1 MISHM
6 NDIGA
11 PSQSLV
17 GCMLGELVALP
28 RGASKPEDLL
38 FASTFKKS
46 SLKARSH
53 EARVKV
59 GPVHVVQ
66 ATHQDGA
73 PLSLE
78 VQVVGKPG
86 PNEIMT
92 AVLKVHQPPMM
103 PTRRLF
109 APPLPHTAA
118 ETGTARSPAL
128 LAEAAPVG
136 PRPSDAGAVAPPS
149 SAAVAVTAAA
159 AYGHGLDRP
168 PSVYSLS
175 TPPAAASRAS
185 RVDLG
190 SPTMEPPSASQQANQ
205 PHTPS
210 DLGRPGLAPSAAAV
224 QLAGRSKLAGMVQSL
239 GEDKAA
245 SSERSSGARSKKE
258 SGRCQQASA
267 SNVEPTTPSPQCV
280 LEECPIECLDVP
292 GKVATGYTPLSEA
305 GLLLVHDLDSGRAF
319 CGGEQDDGKVKQQ
332 EKSTGDL
339 ADGRILKWVA
349 SEGAFFQNSDPY
361 AAACSRHLVNGGDA
375 QPGVGS
381 RASGDNGLL
390 RRSSPAPSPLQRDNK
405 RLDPEPQLLL
415 AKTVVGSRTRRSS
428 SGSSTGDD
436 MQQTVAAAAGDIM
449 DDAGSEAGQSAVSGS
464 PSATGSEYTRGK
476 RVRKLAK
483 IMDSSEVQQV
493 QKRLRIHALMTV
505 AALAVAHIVCFALT
519 VLAVKS
525 QRSAMLQL
533 GNSVL
538 AQQHMQRVMINVRSL
553 DNIATGKWSPNVYTP
568 QDAPA
573 FVNRVGY
580 HAGEAMARIIDILTE
595 HSGASTVKDLLYN
608 SKKAVWDS
616 NGANGSDVY
625 ANLTILDFGTRFYI
639 MAKNIEQ
646 YHDSWV
652 KSVTRIA
659 NTAPGQ
665 FLLKSGPDF
674 FGEFRKVMDAL
685 LHNLVNSTRLV
696 ENQQIIFLVVEGAAL
711 SFVAACYLAYLLRA
725 VAAQRYKLYG
735 TFLVIPLGLTRALAS
750 QNTNLNLEGDD
761 DTDDDEDEDQQ
772 AAQTPAAAVAQLPF
786 GADDDNAV
794 GQKLTRRAKL
804 RVQEAEAPS
813 VPVAAAAPDAV
824 AAAWEGSGKPLTN
837 RRRGGPHLAT
847 ATGTNLTSDD
857 LRVSRGGEDNSGHRR
872 SRRHSTL
879 SSGDL
884 AEYDRPGCWGWLGTW
899 RQRFWRALVRRLLR
913 RRTST
918 IHPFP
923 QHALMAGGGSASFSE
938 HGGGKRRL
946 VLDSNETIIMLLPF
960 IVWSV
965 LVITIYSVA
974 VVKLRGIDDV
984 VALHSVTNFMAART
998 TRSVFFSQEL
1008 VSVDSPAQLPAKR
1021 AVLLAAIKLVR
1032 DAWFTLQL
1040 GADAYL
1046 SAGNDVER
1054 FPLVT
1059 KGLVTSSPELLKMLY
1074 DTGTCHRTGEHLPCP
1089 GSNYRFFTILYTSL
1103 ASIAQQHMMS
1113 LKSLATNTSMIPPG
1127 LQNDNFDF
1135 IYNVGYVDL
1144 VDGALTLKEAY
1155 SDTIMAKFDV
1165 ILLLHI
1171 ALFLLFWFIIAGFLV
1186 FQLYPLLRRI
1196 SEERRRVAELMS
1208 QLPLEL
1214 DVERLV
1220 GRALMLAAAN
1230 TSSSAGA
1237 ADASVHEKT
1246 DLDGTSRWKAII
1258 RAGSSM
1264 NAKAASMDGS
1274 YSVRKKG

>member
-1 MISHM
+1 
-6 NDIGA
+6 
-11 PSQSLV
+11 
-17 GCMLGELVALP
+17 
-28 RGASKPEDLL
+28 
-38 FASTFKKS
+38 
-46 SLKARSH
+46 
-53 EARVKV
+53 
-59 GPVHVVQ
+59 
-66 ATHQDGA
+66 
-73 PLSLE
+73 
-78 VQVVGKPG
+78 
-86 PNEIMT
+86 
-92 AVLKVHQPPMM
+92 
-103 PTRRLF
+103 
-109 APPLPHTAA
+109 
-118 ETGTARSPAL
+118 
-128 LAEAAPVG
+128 
-136 PRPSDAGAVAPPS
+136 
-149 SAAVAVTAAA
+149 
-159 AYGHGLDRP
+159 
-168 PSVYSLS
+168 
-175 TPPAAASRAS
+175 
-185 RVDLG
+185 
-190 SPTMEPPSASQQANQ
+190 
-205 PHTPS
+205 
-210 DLGRPGLAPSAAAV
+210 
-224 QLAGRSKLAGMVQSL
+224 
-239 GEDKAA
+239 
-245 SSERSSGARSKKE
+245 
-258 SGRCQQASA
+258 
-267 SNVEPTTPSPQCV
+267 
-280 LEECPIECLDVP
+280 
-292 GKVATGYTPLSEA
+292 
-305 GLLLVHDLDSGRAF
+305 
-319 CGGEQDDGKVKQQ
+319 
-332 EKSTGDL
+332 
-339 ADGRILKWVA
+339 
-349 SEGAFFQNSDPY
+349 
-361 AAACSRHLVNGGDA
+361 
-375 QPGVGS
+375 
-381 RASGDNGLL
+381 
-390 RRSSPAPSPLQRDNK
+390 
-405 RLDPEPQLLL
+405 
-415 AKTVVGSRTRRSS
+415 
-428 SGSSTGDD
+428 
-436 MQQTVAAAAGDIM
+436 
-449 DDAGSEAGQSAVSGS
+449 
-464 PSATGSEYTRGK
+464 
-476 RVRKLAK
+476 
-483 IMDSSEVQQV
+483 
-493 QKRLRIHALMTV
+493 
-505 AALAVAHIVCFALT
+505 
-519 VLAVKS
+519 
-525 QRSAMLQL
+525 
-533 GNSVL
+533 
-538 AQQHMQRVMINVRSL
+538 
-553 DNIATGKWSPNVYTP
+553 
-568 QDAPA
+568 
-573 FVNRVGY
+573 
-580 HAGEAMARIIDILTE
+580 
-595 HSGASTVKDLLYN
+595 
-608 SKKAVWDS
+608 
-616 NGANGSDVY
+616 
-625 ANLTILDFGTRFYI
+625 

-1074 DTGTCHRTGEHLPCP
+1074 DTGTCHRTG
-1089 GSNYRFFTILYTSL
+1089 
-1103 ASIAQQHMMS
+1103 
-1113 LKSLATNTSMIPPG
+1113 
-1127 LQNDNFDF
+1127 
-1135 IYNVGYVDL
+1135 DL